1 MAFNGLEKRRREALF
16 TDQSIN
22 GQTYTL
28 QIKET
33 TAELDETEQRIISI
47 YSLSE
52 SYFIPVVLTKIAGST
67 LEGGLGNIGT
77 GRTSTG
83 LQQCGGRN
91 RVFWAAT
98 KHSET
103 TITFE

>member
-1 MAFNGLEKRRREALF
+1 MAFNGLEKRGGALF

-52 SYFIPVVLTKIAGST
+52 SYFLYLLSLQKIAGST
-67 LEGGLGNIGT
+67 LEGGLGNEPLRVYSNVEGGT
-77 GRTSTG
+77 GILGSN
-83 LQQCGGRN
+83 Q
-91 RVFWAAT
+91 
-98 KHSET
+98 HSET
-103 TITFE
+103 TITLNNLSKK